1 MRSKALLLITTATA
15 IRPTTRRAAL
25 GAVCIPTT
33 AVAYDAATYDRY
45 ASSYDDLQLVHV
57 VRRLWCT
64 DREMLDLPP
73 AIRQA
78 RHPA

>member
-1 MRSKALLLITTATA
+1 MRSKALLLATTATA

-45 ASSYDDLQLVHV
+45 ASSYED
-57 VRRLWCT
+57 
-64 DREMLDLPP
+64 
-73 AIRQA
+73 A
-78 RHPA
+78 